1 MWSIVN
7 FAKDNSVSAVPS
19 HWWKNGYCA
28 LPKSSAKHPLFLLQR
43 RAIPNK
49 FEYDFFKARIMHT
62 KNPIKYYI
70 DAKERA
76 RKAQFTSELSSDDES

>member
-7 FAKDNSVSAVPS
+7 FTNDNSVSAVPS

-28 LPKSSAKHPLFLLQR
+28 WPKSYTKNASLLLQR

-49 FEYDFFKARIMHT
+49 FDYDFFKARKIHT
-62 KNPIKYYI
+62 KNPI
-70 DAKERA
+70 
-76 RKAQFTSELSSDDES
+76 SECLIIW